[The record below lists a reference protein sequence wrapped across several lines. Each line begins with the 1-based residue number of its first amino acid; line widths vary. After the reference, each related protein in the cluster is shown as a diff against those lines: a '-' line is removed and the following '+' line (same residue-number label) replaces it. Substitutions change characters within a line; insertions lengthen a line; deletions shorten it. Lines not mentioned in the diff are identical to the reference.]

1 MVGYSQGTEGGLSW
15 QAVDEAPPS
24 SGLAFDRT
32 PDEPSARRET
42 VSESLAKVIEA
53 EIIPRLMLAHSMPM
67 REPVAVEAD
76 EGDQVEAFTALVR
89 SDDMKAISAYVS
101 AKRAGGMSVEA
112 IFLNL
117 LAPTARHLG
126 ELWTADIVDFVDVTV
141 ALSRLQHVMTE
152 LGPDFVG
159 ETASRASDRRILLLP
174 TPGEQHTFGLGM
186 VEKFFRRS
194 GWDVAGGGNG
204 PGAEYDRLL
213 RRETFSV
220 VGLSLSSTIKMGS
233 LVSTIRTIRKVSRN
247 KSVCIMVGGPVFVD
261 RPELGVLVGADATAA
276 NGPAA
281 VLVAQSLLD
290 MRARA
295 C

>member
-1 MVGYSQGTEGGLSW
+1 
-15 QAVDEAPPS
+15 
-24 SGLAFDRT
+24 
-32 PDEPSARRET
+32 
-42 VSESLAKVIEA
+42 
-53 EIIPRLMLAHSMPM
+53 M

>member
-1 MVGYSQGTEGGLSW
+1 
-15 QAVDEAPPS
+15 
-24 SGLAFDRT
+24 
-32 PDEPSARRET
+32 
-42 VSESLAKVIEA
+42 
-53 EIIPRLMLAHSMPM
+53 
-67 REPVAVEAD
+67 
-76 EGDQVEAFTALVR
+76 
-89 SDDMKAISAYVS
+89 MKAISAYVS

-159 ETASRASDRRILLLP
+159 ETASRASDRRIPCRPRQASSTLSALAWWKN
-174 TPGEQHTFGLGM
+174 FSAVRLGCRGWR
-186 VEKFFRRS
+186 KRARR
-194 GWDVAGGGNG
+194 GI
-204 PGAEYDRLL
+204 DRLL